1 MTASINGFGVT
12 STDQDKMLNMEYVGV
27 SSHQPSVIVLNQT
40 SSSTSMDPLASIV
53 TPTITGE
60 ISDTKSDLANGT
72 DTNARISVSDLNNY
86 LFAPG
91 YYH

>member
-1 MTASINGFGVT
+1 MTASIKGFGVT
-12 STDQDKMLNMEYVGV
+12 STDPNKMLNMEYVGV

-53 TPTITGE
+53 TPTITSE
-60 ISDTKSDLANGT
+60 ISDLANGT

>member
-1 MTASINGFGVT
+1 
-12 STDQDKMLNMEYVGV
+12 MLNMEYVGV

-40 SSSTSMDPLASIV
+40 SSSTSMDPLASS
-53 TPTITGE
+53 E
-60 ISDTKSDLANGT
+60 ISDLANGT